1 MTIKKEIIRLNIK
14 IDLTICCLK
23 KSHFKYKVINGLK
36 VKGWGKKYTS
46 QTLI

>member
-1 MTIKKEIIRLNIK
+1 MTIKKEIIRPEYKNRP
-14 IDLTICCLK
+14 ICCLK